1 MAIST
6 YISKVT
12 KKVKHKVTVTKK
24 KRGKVIARKYQQF
37 ESLEEAKAWE
47 SCMRTYLDA
56 SGFLGNHVTAFSTV
70 SEAAR
75 VLQQHADWG
84 FLTLCKTESSNLR
97 VLSDPAWGLGDV
109 ALCDLDNEHIETFC
123 KLRRGV
129 STENPLVE
137 PQTTWSNLTT
147 LSLLLKTARTR
158 YKASVSELVSN
169 DADLLAHLRRE
180 NLIRKPKSRQRRLSA
195 NELQR
200 IFDGL
205 LEKEKHKRVRIPYT
219 LMFLLSLTTAM
230 RIAELVNIRVE
241 DIDFEKK
248 VIRLRQFKGFSG
260 NRSDT
265 QYQPLIRNS
274 FELLKLYVAKKGIT
288 EGRIFDFTAGGVSK
302 GFREVVRELDIE
314 DLRYHDLRRE
324 AISQLLDMQ
333 LSLKEVMSVSR
344 HKDAKV
350 FEEHYSQPDI
360 ANMDDRLNGNDV
372 PMSYEVL
379 NGIKK
384 QFQKNALTTSSV
396 TA

>member
-6 YISKVT
+6 YTSKVT
-12 KKVKHKVTVTKK
+12 NKVKHKVTVTKK
-24 KRGKVIARKYQQF
+24 KRGKIIARKYQQF

-56 SGFLGNHVTAFSTV
+56 SGFLGNHITAFSTV

-75 VLQQHADWG
+75 ILQQHADWG
-84 FLTLCKTESSNLR
+84 FLSLCKTESSNLR
-97 VLSDPAWGLGDV
+97 VLSNPAWGLSDV
-109 ALCDLDNEHIETFC
+109 ALCDVDNEHIETFC

-129 STENPLVE
+129 SRENPLVE

-219 LMFLLSLTTAM
+219 LIFLLSLTTAM

-274 FELLKLYVAKKGIT
+274 FELLKLYVAKKEIT

-302 GFREVVRELDIE
+302 GFREVVRELNIE

-379 NGIKK
+379 NCIRK
-384 QFQKNALTTSSV
+384 QFQKNALTSSSV

>member
-137 PQTTWSNLTT
+137 PQTTSSNLTT

-288 EGRIFDFTAGGVSK
+288 EGRIFDFNAGGVSK

>member
-6 YISKVT
+6 YTSRVNNRVT
-12 KKVKHKVTVTKK
+12 YKVTVTKK
-24 KRGKVIARKYQQF
+24 KRGKVVARNYKKF

-47 SCMRTYLDA
+47 SCMRKYLDA
-56 SGFLGNHVTAFSTV
+56 SGFLGNHITAFTSV

-75 VLQQHADWG
+75 ILQQHADWG

-97 VLSDPAWGLGDV
+97 VLSDPNWGLSDV
-109 ALCDLDNEHIETFC
+109 ALCDLDNELIETFC
-123 KLRRGV
+123 ILRRGL
-129 STENPLVE
+129 SREKPLVE

-147 LSLLLKTARTR
+147 LSLLLRTARTR
-158 YKASVSELVSN
+158 YKASVSEVVLK

-180 NLIRKPKSRQRRLSA
+180 NLISNSKSRQRRLSP

-200 IFDGL
+200 LFNGL
-205 LEKEKHKRVRIPYT
+205 QEKEKQKRVKIPYT

-230 RIAELVNIRVE
+230 RITELVNIRIE

-248 VIRLRQFKGFSG
+248 IIRLRQFKGFSG

-274 FELLKLYVAKKGIT
+274 VELLKLYIDQKGIT
-288 EGRIFDFTAGGVSK
+288 EGLIFNFTAGGVSD
-302 GFREVVRELDIE
+302 GFREVVRKLNIE
-314 DLRYHDLRRE
+314 DLCYHDLRRE

-333 LSLKEVMSVSR
+333 LTLKQAMSVSR

-360 ANMDDRLNGNDV
+360 NNMDDRLNNAEM

-379 NGIKK
+379 NSIKK
-384 QFQKNALTTSSV
+384 QFRESARTSSSV

>member
-6 YISKVT
+6 YTSKVT
-12 KKVKHKVTVTKK
+12 NKVKHKVTVTKK
-24 KRGKVIARKYQQF
+24 KRGKIIARKYQQF

-56 SGFLGNHVTAFSTV
+56 SGFLGNHITAFSTV

-75 VLQQHADWG
+75 ILQQHADWG
-84 FLTLCKTESSNLR
+84 FLSLCKTESSNLR
-97 VLSDPAWGLGDV
+97 VLSNPAWGLSDV
-109 ALCDLDNEHIETFC
+109 ALCDVDNEHIETFC

-129 STENPLVE
+129 SRENPLVE

-219 LMFLLSLTTAM
+219 LIFLLSLTTAM

-274 FELLKLYVAKKGIT
+274 FELLKLYVAKKEIT

-302 GFREVVRELDIE
+302 GFREVVRELNIE

-360 ANMDDRLNGNDV
+360 ANMDDRLNGNDL

-379 NGIKK
+379 NGIRK
-384 QFQKNALTTSSV
+384 QFQKNALTSSSV

>member
-6 YISKVT
+6 YTSKVT
-12 KKVKHKVTVTKK
+12 NKVKYKVTVTKK

-274 FELLKLYVAKKGIT
+274 FELLKLYVAKKEIT

-302 GFREVVRELDIE
+302 GFREVVRELNIE

-344 HKDAKV
+344 HKDAKI